1 MRVRLP
7 NEIFM
12 ISYISAYVISGS
24 FLIRD
29 SALEMFSGV
38 TVVGRYHSTT
48 TVIAFQRSLSRHELY
63 EPENSGFGQRLISKT
78 VF

>member
-7 NEIFM
+7 DEIFM

-29 SALEMFSGV
+29 SALETFSGV
-38 TVVGRYHSTT
+38 TVVAIRP
-48 TVIAFQRSLSRHELY
+48 QRSSSSNVLSPDMNCLNYLKIVSVDRD
-63 EPENSGFGQRLISKT
+63 
-78 VF
+78 